1 MLEEG
6 SYQNRHM
13 YTNKP
18 NKLLKELT
26 SEKEQKGRRFS
37 EKLQKGR
44 RFSEKL
50 QKGRR
55 FSEKLQ
61 KGRRFSEKLNYED
74 KDNRLMMFFFNIL
87 SFYIFMPLSSCGL
100 MIN

>member
-37 EKLQKGR
+37 EKL
-44 RFSEKL
+44 
-50 QKGRR
+50 
-55 FSEKLQ
+55 
-61 KGRRFSEKLNYED
+61 NYED
-74 KDNRLMMFFFNIL
+74 KDNRLVMFF
-87 SFYIFMPLSSCGL
+87 
-100 MIN
+100 